1 MQTLIEKL
9 NYKGHRRIAIL
20 NADEEFFRLIS
31 ADLKDVIID
40 REIDQR
46 CPYGFVLVFVRSISE
61 VEHVSPV
68 ILHNLM
74 ADGVLWYCYPKK
86 SSKKYKSDLER
97 DYGWKALNDSGL
109 FGIRLISIDEDW
121 SAMRFRNKKYI
132 KSERFNNV

>member
-1 MQTLIEKL
+1 MQTLVGKL

-20 NADEEFFRLIS
+20 IAEEEFFRLMS

-40 REIDQR
+40 KEIDQR
-46 CPYGFVLVFVRSISE
+46 CPYGFIIVFVKSIAE

-68 ILHNLM
+68 VLHNLM

-97 DYGWKALNDSGL
+97 DHGWKALNDSGL
-109 FGIRLISIDEDW
+109 FGIRLISIDDNW
-121 SAMRFRNKKYI
+121 SAFRFRNKKYI
-132 KSERFNNV
+132 KSANI

>member
-1 MQTLIEKL
+1 MQTLLEKL
-9 NYKGHRRIAIL
+9 NYKGHRRIALL
-20 NADEEFFRLIS
+20 NAEEEFFKLIS

-46 CPYGFVLVFVRSISE
+46 CPYGFIMVFVKNISD

-86 SSKKYKSDLER
+86 SSKKYKSDLGR
-97 DYGWKALNDSGL
+97 DTGWNALNDSGL
-109 FGIRLISIDEDW
+109 LGIRLVSIDDDW
-121 SAMRFRNKKYI
+121 SAMRFRNRKYI
-132 KSERFNNV
+132 KSLNS